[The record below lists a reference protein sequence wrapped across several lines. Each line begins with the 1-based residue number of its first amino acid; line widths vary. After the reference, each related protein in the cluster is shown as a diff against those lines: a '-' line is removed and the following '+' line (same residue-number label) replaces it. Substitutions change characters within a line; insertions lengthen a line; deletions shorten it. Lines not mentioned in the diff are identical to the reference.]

1 MNSDGGFDD
10 ENGGQNG
17 GDLQEDSEDSQS
29 EYYEATHGDQIS
41 KSMPMV
47 PDLNAIQNVHAM

>member
-17 GDLQEDSEDSQS
+17 GDLQEDSEDS
-29 EYYEATHGDQIS
+29 
-41 KSMPMV
+41 
-47 PDLNAIQNVHAM
+47 